1 MTCVGLVQVER
12 GQPAQEQQ
20 GGQGGRQPGPWVQ
33 SSHGDHHHRQSVTP
47 IVIKNG
53 APCIMHHY
61 TESRGVTVLSVFLRG
76 AHSLSSFIMQCL

>member
-61 TESRGVTVLSVFLRG
+61 R
-76 AHSLSSFIMQCL
+76 I